1 MRWVS
6 SRKGVSEIIAALL
19 VIMITISAGT
29 LFAAYASGLMGGM
42 QKQMTAQP
50 YIEQISS
57 EYYNWNTVSSLTVDV
72 RNTGAATINL
82 QTADYYLGGN
92 LIPSGSVAV
101 TVCATPS
108 AVTPGT
114 ACTVTLSGLS
124 TSSYSI
130 GVAYV
135 LKIVLT
141 KDGATFTFLIIA
153 GSTTH

>member
-29 LFAAYASGLMGGM
+29 LFAAYASGLMGSM
-42 QKQMTAQP
+42 QKQMTTQP

-57 EYYNWNTVSSLTVDV
+57 EDYTWTTLSSLTVNA

-82 QTADYYLGGN
+82 QTADYYLAGI
-92 LIPSGSVAV
+92 LLSAPSPSCSTGSWNAVAPG
-101 TVCATPS
+101 TVCTIS
-108 AVTPGT
+108 WSSLT
-114 ACTVTLSGLS
+114 A
-124 TSSYSI
+124 SSYST

-141 KDGATFTFLIIA
+141 KDGATFTFTLVA
-153 GSTTH
+153 GSATH